1 MKYILENAELISKDI
16 ALKLSINLED
26 NEYLVVYDSI
36 KNIFLDDIELWYL
49 YNNFQRLIRSLDGI
63 EYISVERYR
72 YKFIKYMFTDKFLA
86 ISCKYLNTVDRDGKC
101 GYRNTK
107 LFGKDASRLLFYDND
122 NVFCKSKYNKYMS
135 LPFSEDIDFLPTDK
149 SFVLNNIEAFRLCY
163 DIKNEERFREDIK
176 FKYSNFSY
184 NDVLAYNSKVDFV
197 LGKWKLIH
205 KLKGYINFNKYS
217 LKELFVFRKLQ
228 VRLSDDEFRRFLGW
242 YKNNNVLFRTIDR
255 FDELEIYNLYLA
267 DRCNLDLDWDVR
279 IVISDIINMSKELKS
294 KIDINAKSLNGLNN
308 YHDELVSKVILKG
321 RRVTD
326 KVYKLHEKWINVDE
340 KLAKYKNITVLNSDC
355 LLYKE
360 STIMKH
366 CVTTYNKKVKRGT
379 SYIFHIDYKKQGYT
393 CELKYKA
400 KKVYIA
406 QLLGKFNKRPS
417 DDVFE
422 YVKSLI
428 IDFR

>member
-1 MKYILENAELISKDI
+1 MKDILENAKLISKDI

-36 KNIFLDDIELWYL
+36 KNIFLDDIDLKYL
-49 YNNFQRLIRSLDGI
+49 YNNFQRLINSLDGV
-63 EYISVERYR
+63 EAISVERYR
-72 YKFIKYMFTDKFLA
+72 YKFIKYEFTDKFLA
-86 ISCKYLNTVDRDGKC
+86 ISCKYLNTIDRNGKC
-101 GYRNTK
+101 NYLNTK
-107 LFGKDASRLLFYDND
+107 LFGKEASRLLFYDNY
-122 NVFCKSKYNKYMS
+122 NVFCKSKYNKYIN

-149 SFVLNNIEAFRLCY
+149 SFILNNIEAFRLSR
-163 DIKNEERFREDIK
+163 DIKNEEKLRDDII
-176 FKYSNFSY
+176 YSNFSY
-184 NDVLAYNSKVDFV
+184 NEVLVFNSKVDFV
-197 LGKWKLIH
+197 LSKWKLMR
-205 KLKGYINFNKYS
+205 KLKGYVNFNKYT

-228 VRLSDDEFRRFLGW
+228 VRLSEDEFRRFLGW
-242 YKNNNVLFRTIDR
+242 YQMNNVLFRTIDR

-267 DRCNLDLDWDVR
+267 DRCNLDLNWDVR
-279 IVISDIINMSKELKS
+279 IIISDIFNMSKELKS
-294 KIDINAKSLNGLNN
+294 KINIKAKSLNGLVR

-321 RRVTD
+321 RRVHNKT
-326 KVYKLHEKWINVDE
+326 YKLHEKWVNVDE
-340 KLAKYKNITVLNSDC
+340 KLAKYKNITVLNSNY
-355 LLYKE
+355 LLHKE
-360 STIMKH
+360 SKIMNH

-417 DDVFE
+417 DDVIK
-422 YVKSLI
+422 YIKSLI